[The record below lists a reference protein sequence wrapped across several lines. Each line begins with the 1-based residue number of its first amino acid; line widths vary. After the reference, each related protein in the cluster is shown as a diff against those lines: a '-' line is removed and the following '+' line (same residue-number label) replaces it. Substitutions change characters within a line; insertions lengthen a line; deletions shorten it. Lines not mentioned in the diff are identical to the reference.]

1 MLQLAIVLI
10 TAALV
15 GLDQLTKWLATTF
28 LQSGGQ
34 VVVWDG
40 VFSFRY
46 TVNTGAAWSMFDG
59 QSWLL
64 IGVTSVMVIGLMVVL
79 LSGRFRKHK
88 MANVGAVLV
97 VAGGIGNLIDRLCYG
112 YVVDFIK
119 FDFMDFPI
127 FNVADIFVVLGAV
140 TLFVYFVFIY
150 SDKSDSKIGSKNQA
164 EEEEMPSGNND
175 DQTDVGNDGDEA

>member
-1 MLQLAIVLI
+1 M
-10 TAALV
+10 
-15 GLDQLTKWLATTF
+15 
-28 LQSGGQ
+28 
-34 VVVWDG
+34 
-40 VFSFRY
+40 
-46 TVNTGAAWSMFDG
+46 
-59 QSWLL
+59 
-64 IGVTSVMVIGLMVVL
+64 
-79 LSGRFRKHK
+79 
-88 MANVGAVLV
+88 
-97 VAGGIGNLIDRLCYG
+97 
-112 YVVDFIK
+112 VDFIK